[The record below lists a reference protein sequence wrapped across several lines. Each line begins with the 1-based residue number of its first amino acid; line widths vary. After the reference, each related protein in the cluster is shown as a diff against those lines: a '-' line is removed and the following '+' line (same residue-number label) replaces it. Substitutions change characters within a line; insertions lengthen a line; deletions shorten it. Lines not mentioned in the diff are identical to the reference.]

1 MAELVSVSDEPELLL
16 EEPDVE
22 PLSLDDDD
30 LVLVIGTVTDRVSGV
45 TTTFKVWPFL
55 STACKVTCRVKVAVA
70 VWGTLTKA
78 TTVATLATALLA
90 PETWTLA
97 IEDLA
102 VPTS

>member
-70 VWGTLTKA
+70 VWGHVNKGYHLGN
-78 TTVATLATALLA
+78 LSNLA
-90 PETWTLA
+90 PGPGNL
-97 IEDLA
+97 D
-102 VPTS
+102 VGH